1 MERLLLHDFDYRGV
15 VDVSRGG
22 AADSG
27 DDIDALIREI
37 TPDPRITGLLI
48 TERCILKRIE
58 ALAGEILSD
67 YPSGPIE
74 TLPVLAGTFMF
85 APDLARALYRA
96 GAMDVRFHF
105 AKLSTYANGIK
116 SGGET
121 HRAVHTHLFPE
132 DLAGKDILIVED
144 IIDQGFTMRRL
155 RQMLLEE
162 KKANSVRICALLVK
176 RLDNPTEEVRRARE
190 GLTID
195 YAGFSFPDV
204 WIAGYGIDAAGEF
217 RNVPHIITV
226 NEALYR

>member
-1 MERLLLHDFDYRGV
+1 MERAILHGIDYRRV
-15 VDVSRGG
+15 VDISRAG

-27 DDIDALIREI
+27 DDLDALMRQIA
-37 TPDPRITGLLI
+37 PDRRIKGLLI
-48 TERCILKRIE
+48 TERCILKRID
-58 ALAGEILSD
+58 ALAEEIFRD
-67 YPSGPIE
+67 RPAGPIE

-96 GAMDVRFHF
+96 GARDVRFHF
-105 AKLSTYANGIK
+105 AKLSTYADGIK
-116 SGGET
+116 GVGET
-121 HRAVHTHLFPE
+121 HRAVHAHLIPE
-132 DLAGKDILIVED
+132 DIEGKDILIVED

-155 RQMLLEE
+155 RQMLLDE

-217 RNVPHIITV
+217 RNFPHIITV